1 MFRLAVK
8 HPDDA
13 CLVMAGANLCEA
25 CQNLLSDRWCAAFTA
40 AQPNAD
46 ININGIGIGI
56 NWAGLTITIIIK
68 P

>member
-1 MFRLAVK
+1 MFRLAIK

-13 CLVMAGANLCEA
+13 CLIMAGANLCKA
-25 CQNLLSDRWCAAFTA
+25 CQNLLSDRWCAALTA

-46 ININGIGIGI
+46 IDIIGIGI
-56 NWAGLTITIIIK
+56 NRAGLTITIIIK